1 MEGNLVFLTGASGFL
16 GRHVALALAESGY
29 EVRCLVRT
37 EAAEAR
43 LPAGCEPA
51 RGDLRR
57 PGELVPLLRGCR
69 YLVHAAALYSFSP
82 RDREMISRVNV
93 TGTAGLL
100 EAARRAGVEKGV
112 VTSSSAT
119 VGPARG
125 GRPATEESTAGS
137 GHGASGY
144 HESKLAQERV
154 ARAARL
160 PTVLVLPTMPVGAGD
175 RRPTPTGRMVLDAMR
190 GRIPAYLP
198 GGANL
203 VAVEDAARAH
213 VLALQRGA
221 AGVRY
226 LVGGENLSLRE
237 ILSMVAE
244 AAGRHGPRFRMPYAA
259 ALALG
264 WADEG
269 RCRAGMGKRPVV
281 PLEGVRMGRELMH
294 VSCAKAFAEL
304 GYRPRVAAREAVR
317 RAVAWYREEG
327 MAA

>member
-1 MEGNLVFLTGASGFL
+1 MEGAVVFLTGASGFL

-29 EVRCLVRT
+29 GMRCLVRT

-69 YLVHAAALYSFSP
+69 YLVHTAALYSFSP
-82 RDREMISRVNV
+82 RDRGMISRVNV

-100 EAARRAGVEKGV
+100 EAARRAGVEKAV

-119 VGPARG
+119 VGPARP
-125 GRPATEESTAGS
+125 GRPATEEATAGS
-137 GHGASGY
+137 GHGASAY
-144 HESKLAQERV
+144 HDSKLAQERV

-160 PTVLVLPTMPVGAGD
+160 PTVLVLPTMPVGPGD

-213 VLALQRGA
+213 VLALQRG
-221 AGVRY
+221 GPGTRY

-237 ILSMVAE
+237 ILDMVAE
-244 AAGRHGPRFRMPYAA
+244 AAGRRGPRFRMPYAA

-269 RCRAGMGKRPVV
+269 RCRAGLGRRPMV

-294 VSCAKAFAEL
+294 VSCEKAVVEL